1 MQGTKNKKQYDMPYA
16 DIILHEQEDVLNAS
30 LMHAY
35 DDDEFDSLWQ

>member
-16 DIILHEQEDVLNAS
+16 DIILREQEDVLNAS
-30 LMHAY
+30 LMDAY